1 MFGFTS
7 SQARVRPPS
16 GGVRLV
22 TVRGGPEQTWI
33 WRLRPVGQSWRI
45 VDVSIDG
52 RSALHAE
59 RQEYAEILDTN
70 HGDINAV
77 IAFVRRRAGSGS

>member
-22 TVRGGPEQTWI
+22 TVRGGPEQT

>member
-1 MFGFTS
+1 MSFIG
-7 SQARVRPPS
+7 ARPPS
-16 GGVRLV
+16 GGDRIAASRL
-22 TVRGGPEQTWI
+22 TVRSDPEQTWI
-33 WRLRPVGQSWRI
+33 WRLRPAGQSWRI

-59 RQEYAEILDTN
+59 RQDYAEMLDTN

-77 IAFVRRRAGSGS
+77 IALVRRRAGSGS

>member
-1 MFGFTS
+1 
-7 SQARVRPPS
+7 VP
-16 GGVRLV
+16 GGA
-22 TVRGGPEQTWI
+22 EQTWI
-33 WRLRPVGQSWRI
+33 WRLRPAGEAWRI

-59 RQEYAEILDTN
+59 RQEYTEILEAN

-77 IAFVRRRAGSGS
+77 IAFVRRRAG